1 MNQAVI
7 GLSIAYV
14 ALGVLLLGLTVNA
27 RLPLWV
33 KVLSIL
39 LVSALYFVTYRSL
52 GGMQGWPTA
61 ESPPERFLLLASSIH
76 EPDKTTGSPGM
87 IYIWA
92 SSLAENRPAAEPRAY
107 QIPYS
112 TDLHTQFEEADKRIR
127 DGIMQLGKS
136 EWVTAAESPANAA
149 RFAQKRKLIRLYD
162 LPDPELPEK

>member
-14 ALGVLLLGLTVNA
+14 ALGVLLLGLAIGTRWPV
-27 RLPLWV
+27 WV
-33 KVLSIL
+33 KVVSIL

-52 GGMQGWPTA
+52 GGMQGWPTTA
-61 ESPPERFLLLASSIH
+61 SLPERFLLLASTIH
-76 EPDKTTGSPGM
+76 EPDKTTGSQGV

-92 SSLAENRPAAEPRAY
+92 TSLDDAMPAPEPRAY
-107 QIPYS
+107 QLSYS
-112 TDLHTQFEEADKRIR
+112 SDMHTQFEEANKRIR

-136 EWVTAAESPANAA
+136 EWVTEAESSRNLG